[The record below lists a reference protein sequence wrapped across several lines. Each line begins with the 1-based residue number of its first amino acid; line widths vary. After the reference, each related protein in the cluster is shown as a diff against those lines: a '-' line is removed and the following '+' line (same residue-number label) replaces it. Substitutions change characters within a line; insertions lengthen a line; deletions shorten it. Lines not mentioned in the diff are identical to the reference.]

1 MTLSN
6 TGPAEIDLAGQTSL
20 VTGATSGIGR
30 AAAVLLARRGA
41 HVLVSGRDAERGD
54 AVVAEIRIAGGR
66 ADFVAAD
73 LADADSVRA
82 LARRA
87 VELGGGHVGILVNNA
102 GVFPFG
108 PTQGATDECID
119 AVYAV
124 NVKAPFILT
133 GELAP
138 AMAAR
143 GKGSI
148 INVLTMVAH
157 FGVAGMALYGSSKA
171 ALTLLTKAWSAE
183 FGPRGVRVNAVSPRT
198 DPHRGYRG
206 DGRPAG
212 PARRAGPGRAPGRPG
227 RNRLGHQL
235 PGRRPGQ
242 LRPRRGPRRR
252 RRPPRSL
259 AVRAR
264 RPGPGPGPYNVCGL
278 CPDKRHRPDRE
289 GNMTTSAGPRYDDL
303 SALFFNC
310 TLKPSP
316 QLSNTQGL
324 IDLSAAIM
332 LKHGGRVE
340 TIRAAALRRRAAQ
353 Y

>member
-6 TGPAEIDLAGQTSL
+6 TGLAEIDLAGQTAL

-30 AAAVLLARRGA
+30 AVAVLLARRGA
-41 HVLVSGRDAERGD
+41 HVLVSGRDAVRGD
-54 AVVAEIRIAGGR
+54 VVVAEIRAAGWK

-73 LADADSVRA
+73 LAGGDSVRA

-87 VELGGGHVGILVNNA
+87 VELGGGHVDILVNNA

-108 PTQGATDECID
+108 PTPGASDEDID
-119 AVYAV
+119 TVYAV

-183 FGPRGVRVNAVSPRT
+183 FGPNGVRVNAVSPGPTRT
-198 DPHRGYRG
+198 EGTEVMG
-206 DGRPAG
+206 DQLDQLAALAPAGRPA
-212 PARRAGPGRAPGRPG
+212 APEEI
-227 RNRLGHQL
+227 
-235 PGRRPGQ
+235 
-242 LRPRRGPRRR
+242 
-252 RRPPRSL
+252 
-259 AVRAR
+259 A
-264 RPGPGPGPYNVCGL
+264 
-278 CPDKRHRPDRE
+278 
-289 GNMTTSAGPRYDDL
+289 
-303 SALFFNC
+303 
-310 TLKPSP
+310 
-316 QLSNTQGL
+316 
-324 IDLSAAIM
+324 AAISY
-332 LKHGGRVE
+332 LAGDEASFVHGAVLDVDGG
-340 TIRAAALRRRAAQ
+340 RRAA
-353 Y
+353 